1 MFGKW
6 FLPPEVSFPGI
17 TYGSI
22 DSQVLNSLVDFSSDF
37 IGPTSIVFI
46 LGSKPFTS
54 TEYFTNLIIMLI
66 SNGYSINYILKYLLK
81 HLRRRYLF
89 HLRVEISARVIPR
102 YSRNKKLVFS
112 FSPKRSSY
120 ELAINTE
127 RSSLITWDGKVGL
140 RITFNPSAY

>member
-1 MFGKW
+1 
-6 FLPPEVSFPGI
+6 
-17 TYGSI
+17 
-22 DSQVLNSLVDFSSDF
+22 
-37 IGPTSIVFI
+37 
-46 LGSKPFTS
+46 
-54 TEYFTNLIIMLI
+54 MLI

>member
-17 TYGSI
+17 TTLKHVNHTRIFESSLHHTVVDFFPTI

-54 TEYFTNLIIMLI
+54 TEYFTNLIIMLPV
-66 SNGYSINYILKYLLK
+66 L
-81 HLRRRYLF
+81 
-89 HLRVEISARVIPR
+89 
-102 YSRNKKLVFS
+102 
-112 FSPKRSSY
+112 Y
-120 ELAINTE
+120 E
-127 RSSLITWDGKVGL
+127 SVV
-140 RITFNPSAY
+140 